1 MTTEFKFKQVFDLQD
16 DNQLKDL
23 VSRVAARLVL
33 LSQGAVDELSANP
46 IALQMI
52 AGYMEYLHN
61 KICKENGIT
70 INTKHDA
77 DVKSPDFFN
86 IHKETKH

>member
-1 MTTEFKFKQVFDLQD
+1 MTTEFKFKQVFDQKD
-16 DNQLKDL
+16 DAQLTDL

-33 LSQGAVDELSANP
+33 LSQGAVDEMSANP

-52 AGYMEYLHN
+52 AGYMEHLHN
-61 KICKENGIT
+61 KICRENGIT
-70 INTKHDA
+70 ISTKHDA
-77 DVKSPDFFN
+77 NVRNPDFFN